1 MTRATEPDLV
11 TFRSDGDRVEALF
24 FAAQGVD
31 GPAPTVVLAGGWC
44 YVKEIVQPKYA
55 AAFAEAGMNALLFDY
70 RRLGSSGGEP
80 RQHLDPNDQIE
91 DYRNALS
98 YLETRADVDPSRLG
112 AWGISYSGGHV
123 LVLGAI
129 DPRVRCVASI
139 VPVIDGYANL
149 QRAHGTLGFRRLKQT
164 IRDARRRL
172 YETGEHS
179 FIPHG
184 AEDPLTDVCT
194 WPFGANYALFGWLK
208 ETQGP
213 RYENRATVA
222 STEMLMQYTVTPY
235 LERLIDVPTL
245 MVVAEGDD
253 HTMWELEIDAF
264 NRIMT
269 PKKKLFVVPR
279 SGHHSLYRDDELIQV
294 AVNQCTSWFE
304 KHLIEQQEIV
314 VDVV

>member
-1 MTRATEPDLV
+1 MVEPELI
-11 TFRSDGDRVEALF
+11 RIPSEGEQLEALYYP
-24 FAAQGVD
+24 AQGID
-31 GPAPTVVLAGGWC
+31 GPAPGVVLAGGWC
-44 YVKEIVQPKYA
+44 YVKEIVQTRYA
-55 AAFAEAGMNALLFDY
+55 SAFAEAGMNALLFDY
-70 RRLGSSGGEP
+70 RCLGGSTGEP
-80 RQHLDPNDQIE
+80 RQHLDPHEQIE

-98 YLETRADVDPSRLG
+98 YLERRDDVDADRLG
-112 AWGISYSGGHV
+112 VWGISYSGGHV
-123 LVLGAI
+123 LILGAV

-184 AEDPLTDVCT
+184 AEDPLNEVCT
-194 WPFGANYALFGWLK
+194 WPFGANYSLFAWLK

-222 STEMLMQYTVTPY
+222 STELLMEYTVTPY

-253 HTMWELEIDAF
+253 HTMWELEVDAF
-264 NRIMT
+264 NRILT
-269 PKKKLFVVPR
+269 PKKRLVVVPR
-279 SGHHSLYRDDELIQV
+279 SGHHSLYRDDEPIEL
-294 AVNQCTSWFE
+294 AVRECTSWFAA
-304 KHLIEQQEIV
+304 HLSDTKEV
-314 VDVV
+314 TADAL